1 MKKILAIALAAT
13 MAFALV
19 SCSAEKEA
27 TVIATGGTG
36 GTYYPVGGVM
46 QTVLNPVLEKSELSV
61 SSTGASSANIMLVTD
76 GEAQYSILQNDV
88 LSYAHTGSGLA
99 AFEGAAETTSLW
111 VTGLYNETVQI
122 VAAPG
127 YTSVEDLAGEAV
139 IVGDVGSGTEL
150 NAQQVLEAY
159 GMTFDDVQ
167 KQNGDFT
174 AVSDG
179 IKDAKIAAGFTTAG
193 APTTSIVEL
202 STTNDFEL
210 ISLSQDAVDYLT
222 STYSF
227 YVQEDLPVGTYTGI
241 DEVIT
246 CVAVKA
252 ALVAS
257 EDLSEDVVYEF
268 TKALFENLDDLKA
281 GHAKFELVSAETA
294 LDGASAPVHPGA
306 LKYYEEIGV
315 A

>member
-1 MKKILAIALAAT
+1 MKKILALALAAT
-13 MAFALV
+13 MAFGLV
-19 SCSAEKEA
+19 SCSASKEK

-46 QTVLNPVLEKSELSV
+46 QTVLNPILKNSEISV
-61 SSTGASSANIMLVTD
+61 ASTGASADNIMQVTD
-76 GEAQYSILQNDV
+76 GTAQYSILQNDV

-127 YTSVEDLAGEAV
+127 YTSVEDLRGEAV

-150 NAQQVLEAY
+150 NAKQVLEAY
-159 GMTFDDVQ
+159 GMTFDDIN
-167 KQNGDFT
+167 KQNGDFNGV
-174 AVSDG
+174 ASG
-179 IKDAKIAAGFTTAG
+179 IKDGKIAAGFTTAG

-202 STTNDFEL
+202 ATTNDFEL

-227 YVQEDLPVGTYTGI
+227 LVQEDIPAGTYTGI
-241 DEVIT
+241 DDVVT

-281 GHAKFELVSAETA
+281 GHAKFNLVSVETA
-294 LDGASAPVHPGA
+294 TDGASAPIHPGA
-306 LKYYEEIGV
+306 AKYYKEVGV
-315 A
+315 L